1 MEYSCEL
8 NICNDV
14 MKLCDVSRKHE
25 PEKKRNLKRAGR
37 DFPAFVLV

>member
-25 PEKKRNLKRAGR
+25 PEKTKEI
-37 DFPAFVLV
+37 

>member
-14 MKLCDVSRKHE
+14 MKLCDVSRKYE
-25 PEKKRNLKRAGR
+25 PEKTKEI
-37 DFPAFVLV
+37 